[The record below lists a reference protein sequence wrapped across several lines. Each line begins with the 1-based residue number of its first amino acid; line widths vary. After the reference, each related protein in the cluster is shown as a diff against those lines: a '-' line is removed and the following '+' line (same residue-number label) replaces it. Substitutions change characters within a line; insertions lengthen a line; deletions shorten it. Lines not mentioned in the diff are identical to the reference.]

1 MKFTNITRAGM
12 YFRCC
17 GREVEPGGTFYAPW
31 LSAKHDRAV
40 RAAMRDGV
48 LAWEPGKGEP
58 DVPGSPVV
66 PSERERAEARKRAEA
81 EARKRRAEEEREMQE
96 RIERDNEAVS
106 RNMANMGHFD
116 MPKPIPRRAPSRT
129 VAVDRPVTGADII
142 QDDRPRSLAAIVRH
156 NRAIKVVERAKN
168 AGNAGSTGNTGDAG
182 NTGKSTTQTSKSQTK
197 EE

>member
-1 MKFTNITRAGM
+1 M

-66 PSERERAEARKRAEA
+66 PSERERAEARKRAEDEA
-81 EARKRRAEEEREMQE
+81 EKRRAEEERAMQE
-96 RIERDNEAVS
+96 RMKRDNEAVS
-106 RNMANMGHFD
+106 RNMANMGNFD
-116 MPKPIPRRAPSRT
+116 MPKPIPRRAPTRA
-129 VAVDRPVTGADII
+129 VAADRPVTGADII

-156 NRAIKVVERAKN
+156 NRAIKVVERAKS
-168 AGNAGSTGNTGDAG
+168 AGNTGDAG
-182 NTGKSTTQTSKSQTK
+182 NTGKSTTQTSKSKSQTK
-197 EE
+197 ED